1 MFHCV
6 WVVGMEGFFQLRHSE
21 ISEKVLRNTR
31 DVRNTLKLR
40 ITHIMDCEAY
50 TWCKKSFLR
59 EVSVLCRSTNIV
71 TTYQIYIP
79 NVTLFDEN
87 DRGVRY
93 QIRVIHGLPIE
104 RHRVDNNF
112 YSYYEML
119 SILRKMFRNADLV
132 GYKGGNIERDL
143 LNMLGI
149 SCINMEI
156 MACPKY
162 EQLLSRY
169 NVKPETCG
177 YHIKRGQYHCSRHEV
192 KLFSQF
198 LNTL

>member
-1 MFHCV
+1 
-6 WVVGMEGFFQLRHSE
+6 MEAFFQLQHSE
-21 ISEKVLRNTR
+21 ISEKVLKNVR
-31 DVRNTLKLR
+31 DARNTLKLR
-40 ITHIMDCEAY
+40 ITHIIDCEAY
-50 TWCKKSFLR
+50 IWHKKYFLR

-93 QIRVIHGLPIE
+93 QIGVIHGLPIE

-112 YSYYEML
+112 YLYHEM
-119 SILRKMFRNADLV
+119 INMLRKIFESADLV
-132 GYKGGNIERDL
+132 AYKGGNIERDL
-143 LNMLGI
+143 LNMLGV

-162 EQLLSRY
+162 ERLLLKY
-169 NVKPETCG
+169 DVKHDDCG
-177 YHIKRGQYHCSRHEV
+177 YHIAKGKYHCSRHEV

-198 LNTL
+198 LDTL

>member
-1 MFHCV
+1 
-6 WVVGMEGFFQLRHSE
+6 MEGFFQLRHSE
-21 ISEKVLRNTR
+21 ISEKVLKSVEKYSQR
-31 DVRNTLKLR
+31 DARNTLKLR

-59 EVSVLCRSTNIV
+59 EVSVLCRSNNIV

-169 NVKPETCG
+169 NVEPKTCG
-177 YHIKRGQYHCSRHEV
+177 YHIKSGRQYHCSRHEV

-198 LNTL
+198 LDTL

>member
-1 MFHCV
+1 
-6 WVVGMEGFFQLRHSE
+6 MEAFFQLQHSE
-21 ISEKVLRNTR
+21 ISEKVLKNVR
-31 DVRNTLKLR
+31 DARNTLKLR
-40 ITHIMDCEAY
+40 ITHIIDCEAY
-50 TWCKKSFLR
+50 IWHKKYFLR

-93 QIRVIHGLPIE
+93 QIRVIHGLLIE

-112 YSYYEML
+112 YLYHEM
-119 SILRKMFRNADLV
+119 INMLRKMFKSADLV
-132 GYKGGNIERDL
+132 AYKGGNIERDL
-143 LNMLGI
+143 LNMLGV

-162 EQLLSRY
+162 ELY
-169 NVKPETCG
+169 C
-177 YHIKRGQYHCSRHEV
+177 
-192 KLFSQF
+192 
-198 LNTL
+198 

>member
-1 MFHCV
+1 MC
-6 WVVGMEGFFQLRHSE
+6 VGMEGFFQLAHSE
-21 ISEKVLRNTR
+21 IDEKVLKNIR
-31 DVRNTLKLR
+31 DARNTLKLR
-40 ITHIMDCEAY
+40 ITHIIDCEAY
-50 TWCKKSFLR
+50 IWCKKSFLR

-93 QIRVIHGLPIE
+93 QISVIHGLPIE
-104 RHRVDNNF
+104 RRRVDNNF

-119 SILRKMFRNADLV
+119 SILRKMFWNADLV

-143 LNMLGI
+143 LNRLGV

-162 EQLLSRY
+162 EQLLCKY
-169 NVKPETCG
+169 GVKPTVCG
-177 YHIKRGQYHCSRHEV
+177 YHIKRSDVTYHCSGHEV

-198 LNTL
+198 LDTL